1 MEEIW
6 TEKYR
11 PRSLGEVV
19 GQDEIVRRLQ
29 GYVRVKNMPHMLF
42 AGKPGTGKT
51 TCALALARDL
61 YGNDWRYNFLEMNAS
76 DERGI
81 ETVRV
86 KVKEYARTSPMVSTE
101 FKIIFLD
108 EADALTADA
117 QAALRRIMEMYVRTC
132 RFILSCNYSSK
143 IIEPI
148 QSRCALFR
156 FKPLDQED
164 VIKLLK
170 KIAHNEKITLT
181 ESGIA
186 AIIQASE
193 GDLRRAITLL
203 QASASSSKE
212 INENVVYE
220 VSNLAHPEDVKKMVN
235 IAFKG
240 DFEGA
245 RKILDTLLMDQ
256 GVSPEDLVK
265 QIHRVLYEIA
275 IDDRILVKIIDR
287 LGEIDFRINE
297 GADPRIQI
305 EAILAYMVASHK
317 G

>member
-11 PRSLGEVV
+11 PKSLKEVV
-19 GQDEIVRRLQ
+19 GQEEIVRRLL
-29 GYVRVKNMPHMLF
+29 GYIQARNMPHLLF

-51 TCALALARDL
+51 TCALALAKDF
-61 YGNDWRYNFLEMNAS
+61 YGDKWRYNFLEMNAS

-81 ETVRV
+81 DTVRV
-86 KVKEYARTSPMVSTE
+86 KVKEYARTSPLIGTE

-108 EADALTADA
+108 EADALTSDA
-117 QAALRRIMEMYVRTC
+117 QSAMRRIMEMYVRTC

-156 FKPLDQED
+156 FRPLEMEK
-164 VIKLLK
+164 VIALLK
-170 KIAHNEKITLT
+170 KVAANEKITLT
-181 ESGIA
+181 ENGLA
-186 AIIQASE
+186 AVQTASE

-203 QASASSSKE
+203 QTSAAVSKSVD
-212 INENVVYE
+212 ENVVYE
-220 VSNLAHPEDVKKMVN
+220 VSNLARPKEVKNM
-235 IAFKG
+235 IELALKG
-240 DFEGA
+240 NFENA
-245 RKILDTLLMDQ
+245 RKVLDGLLTDE

-265 QIHRVLYEIA
+265 QIHRLLYEMTIE
-275 IDDRILVKIIDR
+275 DRVLVRIIDR
-287 LGEIDFRINE
+287 LGEIDFRVTE

-305 EAILAYMVASHK
+305 EAILAYMVAVQK